1 VLRAL
6 VIYVGIS
13 IAFLIAYAA
22 ARPRIR
28 LHRHRARLRA
38 MTPDELA
45 AEARE
50 YAKWSGYDRSFGD
63 SALFRQPRD
72 WSQRS
77 LARAIEDLY
86 TRAAAQDLQD
96 GHRGG
101 PGSQVFYFYDSGLAA
116 LLEILD
122 QRPRA

>member
-45 AEARE
+45 TEARE
-50 YAKWSGYDRSFGD
+50 YAKWAGYDRTFGD
-63 SALFRQPRD
+63 SAIFRQARD

-86 TRAAAQDLQD
+86 SRAAAQDLQE
-96 GHRGG
+96 GNRVG
-101 PGSQVFYFYDSGLAA
+101 PGSQVYFFYDCGLAWV
-116 LLEILD
+116 LETLEK
-122 QRPRA
+122 RSSA